1 VLENGNDEPDNYYK
15 WNAPNC
21 WWVEDGSK
29 VNLVKLGLWE
39 SYQKRKKKKDLPL
52 ILEAPRP
59 RQQQPHKE
67 RVFFRTTEEKIGYPS
82 TPLIY
87 KFTTLHVYL
96 SSMFFFSYLR
106 LRKKQ

>member
-1 VLENGNDEPDNYYK
+1 MGVLPEE
-15 WNAPNC
+15 
-21 WWVEDGSK
+21 
-29 VNLVKLGLWE
+29 
-39 SYQKRKKKKDLPL
+39 KKIKKEDLPL

-87 KFTTLHVYL
+87 TYTTLHVYL
-96 SSMFFFSYLR
+96 LSMFFFSYLR
-106 LRKKQ
+106 LRKNQ